1 MFVGNKKASHIST
14 KFRKGF
20 YVLATN
26 ELVLAHSFYQ
36 YCSKKQTKIACLF
49 PSLQRM
55 EFGTVE
61 KLGIAVDASLAILF
75 RPIFTEKREVIASLH
90 GVLLTFYLKIQIVTT
105 GSRKQSSTKD
115 TLRLF
120 L

>member
-1 MFVGNKKASHIST
+1 
-14 KFRKGF
+14 
-20 YVLATN
+20 
-26 ELVLAHSFYQ
+26 
-36 YCSKKQTKIACLF
+36 
-49 PSLQRM
+49 M